1 MLCCK
6 TEENI
11 IQRLKH
17 TYFTNIPDKIYNTM
31 IDFMK
36 KFAEH
41 HLIS

>member
-6 TEENI
+6 TEEN
-11 IQRLKH
+11 
-17 TYFTNIPDKIYNTM
+17 NIPDKIYNTM

-41 HLIS
+41 HLIL